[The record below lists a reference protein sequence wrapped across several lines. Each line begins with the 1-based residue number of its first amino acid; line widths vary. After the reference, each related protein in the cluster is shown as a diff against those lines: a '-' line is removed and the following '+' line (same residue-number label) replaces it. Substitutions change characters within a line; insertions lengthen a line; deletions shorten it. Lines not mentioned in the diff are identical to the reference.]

1 MQQNLIERILA
12 KTVGVEM
19 SSEELELVAGGR
31 MSICDVSDAY
41 VTRTVDAEVCDA
53 Y

>member
-1 MQQNLIERILA
+1 MQQTLFERILA

-31 MSICDVSDAY
+31 RQPCEPAEAY
-41 VTRTVDAEVCDA
+41 DTFTGHSHYCDA